1 MTKKAI
7 TSSEIIAKAIEY
19 WSKDWNKFCR
29 DVLGAR
35 LDKEQRAIIDSVQYN
50 PLTAVASGTSR
61 GKDYVAACASV
72 SFMYLTPR
80 FDANGIMTSN
90 TKVAMTAPSGRQVTN
105 IMTPEIR
112 RLIRTA
118 RRKFPFACPG
128 RLVSDDIR
136 TDYDEW
142 FLTGFKAD
150 DNNMEAW
157 SGFHAANT
165 MFVVTEASGISET
178 IFNAIEGNLQGNSRL
193 LIVFNPN
200 VTTGYAARAMK
211 SSRFN
216 KFRLDSLN
224 AENVVTKKQTIPG
237 QVNYEWVRDKVENW
251 CVPIRED
258 EFIETEGD
266 FKFEGKLYRPNDLFR
281 VKVRGLFPKVS
292 EDTLIPLE
300 WIEAAQKRWKDFQQ
314 CTRDYGRIG
323 VDVAGMGRDC
333 SVFCYRY
340 DNYVS
345 HIDKHNSGGK
355 ADHMKIAGKVKFD
368 VTRDNNVTAFIDTIG
383 EGAGVYSRCEEMGL
397 GNRVFSCKY
406 SESAKRKNKPL
417 KDITGQIEFCNM
429 RAYLFWAVRDWLD
442 PKNNTGAMLP
452 PGGTLAEEATEI
464 KWFFR
469 SDGRVQIEPKEAIKE
484 RLGHST
490 DEFDALANT
499 FYPERGIFT
508 VSQAELDAMEDDLDY

>member
-19 WSKDWNKFCR
+19 WSKDWNLFCR

-35 LDKEQRAIIDSVQYN
+35 LDKEQQDIIDSVQYN
-50 PLTAVASGTSR
+50 HMTAVSSGTSR

-72 SFMYLTPR
+72 CFMYLTPR
-80 FDANGIMTSN
+80 FDKNGIMVEN

-105 IMTPEIR
+105 IMTPEVR

-178 IFNAIEGNLQGNSRL
+178 IFDAIEGNLQGNSRL

-211 SSRFN
+211 SNRFS

-237 QVNYEWVRDKVENW
+237 QVNYEWVKDKVENW
-251 CVPIRED
+251 CIPIRED

-266 FKFEGKLYRPNDLFR
+266 FIFEGGLYRPNDLFR
-281 VKVRGLFPKVS
+281 VKVRGMFPKAS
-292 EDTLIPLE
+292 EDVLIPLE
-300 WIEAAQKRWKDFQQ
+300 WIEAAQERWKKYHPSTKDN
-314 CTRDYGRIG
+314 GKIG

-345 HIDKHNSGGK
+345 HFDKSNSGGK
-355 ADHMKIAGKVKFD
+355 ADHMKVAGKVKHD
-368 VTRDNNVTAFIDTIG
+368 VTSDNNVTAYIDTIG
-383 EGAGVYSRCEEMGL
+383 EGAGVYSRCIEQGL
-397 GNRVFSCKY
+397 EHSVISCKY
-406 SESAKRKNKPL
+406 SESAKRDNKPL
-417 KDITGQIEFCNM
+417 HDITGQLEFGNM
-429 RAYLFWAVRDWLD
+429 RAYLHWAVRDWLD
-442 PKNNTGAMLP
+442 PKNETGAMLP

-469 SDGRVQIEPKEAIKE
+469 SDGRIMIEPKEDVKE
-484 RLGHST
+484 RLGYSP
-490 DEFDALANT
+490 DEFDALAIT
-499 FYPERGIFT
+499 FYPYNNIFT
-508 VSQAELDAMEDDLDY
+508 VSEEELDRMEEELE

>member
-1 MTKKAI
+1 MKQE
-7 TSSEIIAKAIEY
+7 TSRELVKKAIEY
-19 WSKDWNKFCR
+19 WSQDWNRFCR

-35 LDKEQRAIIDSVQYN
+35 LDKEQQDIISSVQYN
-50 PLTAVASGTSR
+50 PLTAVASGTAR
-61 GKDYVAACASV
+61 GKDYVSACASV
-72 SFMYLTPR
+72 CFMYLTPR
-80 FDANGIMTSN
+80 FDESGAMISN
-90 TKVAMTAPSGRQVTN
+90 TKVAMTAPSARQVSN
-105 IMTPEIR
+105 IMTPEVR
-112 RLIRTA
+112 RLIKTA

-136 TDYDEW
+136 TDFEEW

-150 DNNMEAW
+150 DNNTEAW

-211 SSRFN
+211 AERFH

-237 QVNYEWVRDKVENW
+237 QVNYEWVKDKVENW
-251 CVPIRED
+251 CTPIKQED
-258 EFIETEGD
+258 FIESEGD
-266 FKFEGKLYRPNDLFR
+266 FTFEGRLYRPNDLFR
-281 VKVRGLFPKVS
+281 IKVRGMFPKVS
-292 EDTLIPLE
+292 EDVLIPLE
-300 WIEAAQKRWKDFQQ
+300 WIEIAQKRWHSFHPS
-314 CTRDYGRIG
+314 TRDNGKIG

-340 DNYVS
+340 DNYVLKF
-345 HIDKHNSGGK
+345 DKTNSGGK
-355 ADHMKIAGKVKFD
+355 ADHMKVAGKVKHD
-368 VTRDNNVTAFIDTIG
+368 VTSDNNVTAYIDTIG
-383 EGAGVYSRCEEMGL
+383 EGAGVYSRCEEQGL
-397 GNRVFSCKY
+397 AGKVISCKY
-406 SESAKRKNKPL
+406 SEAAKKGNRPL
-417 KDITGQIEFCNM
+417 NDVTGQLEFGNM
-429 RAYLFWAVRDWLD
+429 RAYLFWSVRDWLD

-452 PGGTLAEEATEI
+452 PGGSIAEEATEI

-469 SDGRVQIEPKEAIKE
+469 SDGKIMIEPKEDIKE

-499 FYPERGIFT
+499 FYPKNGIF
-508 VSQAELDAMEDDLDY
+508 VSDAELAETEDYIDY